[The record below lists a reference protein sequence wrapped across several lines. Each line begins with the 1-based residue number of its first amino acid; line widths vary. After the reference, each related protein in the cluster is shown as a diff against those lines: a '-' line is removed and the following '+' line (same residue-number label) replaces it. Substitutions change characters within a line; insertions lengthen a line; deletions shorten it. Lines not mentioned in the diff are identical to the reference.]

1 MNDALY
7 IAATG
12 MQAHQAQIDA
22 VANNVANVNT
32 PGFKR
37 VKVSFHDVVNRAGGT
52 ETATAATSAR
62 ANGVLDGTGVSSAT
76 LSRQF
81 DPGEIKRTD
90 NPMDIAVHGAGFI
103 ELTAVDGSLAYTRG
117 GALQVNADGYL
128 ATSEGL
134 VLKQRIHVPA
144 EVRTLTI
151 SQDGEVLGSDGKSKE
166 RALGRIDLVTFANPQ
181 ALQSLG
187 GNVYR
192 ATPEAGD
199 PLSAIAGEG
208 GAGRLMQ
215 GQLEQSNVKL
225 IDEMVQ
231 MMVAQRA
238 YEMNVKVIQAADEI
252 AGLTNNMRK

>member
-12 MQAHQAQIDA
+12 MQAHQAQVDA

-37 VKVSFHDVVNRAGGT
+37 VRVSFQDVVQQTQNGT
-52 ETATAATSAR
+52 ARVASGAAVA
-62 ANGVLDGTGVSSAT
+62 DGAGVSLQS

-81 DPGEIKRTD
+81 EAGELKRTD
-90 NPMDIAVHGAGFI
+90 SAMDLAIQGAGFF
-103 ELTAVDGSLAYTRG
+103 EVVGADGASAFVRG
-117 GALQVNADGYL
+117 GTLSIGPDGYL
-128 ATSEGL
+128 GLGEGYQ
-134 VLKQRIHVPA
+134 LKQRIQVPND
-144 EVRTLTI
+144 VRSITI
-151 SQDGEVLGSDGKSKE
+151 NPDGEVFGDDGRTKE
-166 RALGRIDLVTFANPQ
+166 RALGRIDLVTFANPRALQ
-181 ALQSLG
+181 ALGANL
-187 GNVYR
+187 YR
-192 ATPEAGD
+192 ATPQAGD
-199 PLSAIAGEG
+199 PLFAPASEG
-208 GAGRLMQ
+208 GAGRIVQ

-252 AGLTNNMRK
+252 AAMTNNLRK

>member
-37 VKVSFHDVVNRAGGT
+37 VKVTFHDVVNQTGGSEAGAG
-52 ETATAATSAR
+52 ATPAR
-62 ANGVLDGTGVSSAT
+62 GNGVLDGSGVSLAS

-81 DPGEIKRTD
+81 DAGELKRTD
-90 NPMDIAVHGAGFI
+90 NPMDIAVQGAGFI
-103 ELTAVDGSLAYTRG
+103 ELVAGDGSPAYTRG
-117 GALQVNADGYL
+117 GTLQINADGYL
-128 ATSEGL
+128 STSDGL

-151 SQDGEVLGSDGKSKE
+151 SPDGEVVGSDGKSKE

-181 ALQSLG
+181 GLQPLG
-187 GNVYR
+187 ASVYR
-192 ATPEAGD
+192 ATAEAGD
-199 PLSAIAGEG
+199 PLTAIAGEG